1 MTRLAHEQRTVS
13 NGMALANCPE
23 MPSAIDPSPS
33 RPPALGP
40 DDGGPAG
47 DAMQVAQGWVQSAEL
62 RDIDDLAAVQPG
74 WTLRYE
80 QLSQGHFHGALRF
93 VQLPD
98 LRLVRE
104 SASRATRQRGQIGA
118 NHVGFA
124 MCLSPAGGGHF
135 HGQRVDGDSIMIGRG
150 DELDLTLR
158 EDSQLLGMVVRAD
171 LLSTL
176 WQQLYDKPWSN
187 WLDQKVVAQARPG
200 TAEFVRS
207 THLRTMEAAM
217 SNPVLLTMPE
227 TANQLRDAVL
237 IEWLEAIPAMVEV
250 RDLHS
255 VGARQRMVDRT
266 CDLVLGSPDRAL
278 TMLEV
283 CKHIGSSPRRL
294 ELCFRDVLGISPHKY
309 LRAVRLCGARR
320 ELKRLAGSGAT
331 VHDVAARWGFWHMSA
346 FSADYKQQFGE
357 SPSVTLQAGGAAARI
372 G

>member
-1 MTRLAHEQRTVS
+1 MNPFTPRAST
-13 NGMALANCPE
+13 
-23 MPSAIDPSPS
+23 
-33 RPPALGP
+33 
-40 DDGGPAG
+40 DGLDVCGPAG
-47 DAMQVAQGWVQSAEL
+47 GALQVAQGWVQSAEL
-62 RDIDDLAAVQPG
+62 RDIDDLAAMQPG

-80 QLSQGHFHGALRF
+80 QLSQGQFRGALKF

-98 LRLVRE
+98 LRLVCE
-104 SASRATRQRGQIGA
+104 SASQATRQRGQIGS

-158 EDSQLLGMVVRAD
+158 EDSHLLGIVVRTD

-176 WQQLYDKPWSN
+176 WQQLYGKPWSA
-187 WLDQKVVAQARPG
+187 WLDHKVVAQARPG

-217 SNPVLLTMPE
+217 SNPALLSAPE
-227 TANQLRDAVL
+227 TAAQLRDAVL

-255 VGARQRMVDRT
+255 VGARQRIVDRT
-266 CDLVLGSPDRAL
+266 CDFVLGSPDRAL

-357 SPSVTLQAGGAAARI
+357 SPSVTLQTGGTNARAV
-372 G
+372 